1 MYFLVHLGRSVKLG
15 PFVVYDHE
23 TTICGMVLVMRPAS
37 LDPLKYLK
45 CFYELKEQEKGK
57 KKEND

>member
-23 TTICGMVLVMRPAS
+23 TTICGMVLAMRPAS

-45 CFYELKEQEKGK
+45 CFY
-57 KKEND
+57 DCDWR